1 MVRPGGFAR
10 HVGREVPRRM
20 VHRPYCDGVSTV
32 RPFHGPPL
40 DFRQAVRAVRSAR
53 FRPEVAVT
61 EIPAPQRLAPHSMA
75 VAAEIDGGEEDLA
88 SGRFVLLHDPAGQE
102 AWQGTTRAVTFVR
115 ARLESEFADDPL
127 LSDVAWSWVTEA
139 LDGCDAVSA
148 ELGGTVTRVLSHSHG
163 VLADREPS
171 VEVEIRASWTVAD
184 GAVRSHLE
192 AWSTV
197 LCTAAGLPPLPEG
210 VVSLRRPIR

>member
-1 MVRPGGFAR
+1 M
-10 HVGREVPRRM
+10 
-20 VHRPYCDGVSTV
+20 
-32 RPFHGPPL
+32 RPFHAPPL
-40 DFRQAVRAVRSAR
+40 DFRQALDAVKSAR
-53 FRPEVAVT
+53 FRPEVT
-61 EIPAPQRLAPHSMA
+61 LTQIPAPQRLAPHSLA
-75 VAAEIDGGEEDLA
+75 VAAEIEGAEEDLA

-115 ARLESEFADDPL
+115 ARLESEFAGDPM

-139 LDGCDAVSA
+139 LTDCEALTA

-171 VEVEIRASWTVAD
+171 VEVEIRASWTVTD
-184 GAVRSHLE
+184 SDVRRHLE

-197 LCTAAGLPPLPEG
+197 LCTTAGLPPLPEG
-210 VVSLRRPIR
+210 VVSLHRPIR